1 MVTEIP
7 PESNM
12 KSSVLS
18 SNPAPAQGSSTAAG
32 ELNPSPPGQRV
43 WLSVA
48 ALAVL
53 GTVGMASIL
62 LQLWDIWTDDPL
74 KSIGMLIVPL
84 SVILTLRV
92 WRDHG
97 WELRGNWWGLALAVV
112 GLCMSAYRY
121 AFASRVLAG
130 PVSFNLLSP
139 KVGLY
144 LFGSGFVLLF
154 AGARVWRRAWFPLA
168 LLLCAQ
174 PVPYFFL
181 IYGDLPLQDF
191 SAHIARSFAVL
202 IGFPPA
208 NKELL
213 RLMFTPDFGM
223 FIAPGCDGV
232 RGGLTMG
239 YLALIT
245 GYLKKVSLPRWIAY
259 TVGGVLL
266 GYLFN
271 LLRLCALVLYYRIAA
286 GHAGLEHFAKWA
298 DYIIGGCLFLV
309 ATVIFLW
316 IVSRKNEAP
325 DASAEPPAPAA
336 RFLRERQQFAW
347 RAAAFGVTAALF
359 VPVGLHAIRT
369 YQKSFSAKVRD
380 GIIRPAQLNARMPKQ
395 FGSYMLNRAWQEQV
409 NGRTR
414 IQSGA
419 YDRPQRDEAVIGVWL
434 PSWAHNMN
442 VSWMARGEDPIQRHD
457 ETFQTAG
464 GPAVFDTAF
473 YSDGITD
480 SIAGNVFCSPSQC
493 VTLPEQVHEGVTLN
507 IAPIDFRTPG
517 NRAVSIFFRID
528 RPHSSADQA
537 AIFQELTSEAKEF
550 LAGVDFGEISRR
562 FQ

>member
-1 MVTEIP
+1 M
-7 PESNM
+7 N
-12 KSSVLS
+12 SSVLS
-18 SNPAPAQGSSTAAG
+18 SGPASSQGSPTAAG
-32 ELNPSPPGQRV
+32 GSNPSSPPGQRA
-43 WLSVA
+43 WWCVA
-48 ALAVL
+48 VLAVL
-53 GTVGMASIL
+53 GTIGMASIL

-74 KSIGMLIVPL
+74 KSIGILIVAV

-92 WRDHG
+92 WRDNG
-97 WELRGNWWGLALAVV
+97 WELRGNWWGLAPVV
-112 GLCMSAYRY
+112 LGLCMSEYRY
-121 AFASRVLAG
+121 SFASRVLAG
-130 PVSFNLLSP
+130 PISLNLLSP

-154 AGARVWRRAWFPLA
+154 AGARVWRKAWFPLA

-181 IYGDLPLQDF
+181 TYGDLPLQDI

-202 IGFPPA
+202 IGFPPTS
-208 NKELL
+208 KELL

-245 GYLKKVSLPRWIAY
+245 GYLKKASLPRWIAY

-266 GYLFN
+266 GYVFN
-271 LLRLCALVLYYRIAA
+271 LLRLCALVLYYRIAV
-286 GHAGLEHFAKWA
+286 GHPAMEHFAKWA
-298 DYIIGGCLFLV
+298 DYILGACLFLI

-316 IVSRKNEAP
+316 IVSRKN
-325 DASAEPPAPAA
+325 DASAPAPASRPA
-336 RFLRERQQFAW
+336 RVGWTPQERRQFPW
-347 RAAAFGVTAALF
+347 RAAAFGVAATLF
-359 VPVGLHAIRT
+359 VLPGLHAIRT

-380 GIIRPAQLNARMPKQ
+380 GIIQPAQLDARMPKQ
-395 FGSYMLNRAWQEQV
+395 LGSYSLNRAWQEQI

-419 YDRPQRDEAVIGVWL
+419 YDGPHRDEAVIGVWL
-434 PSWAHNMN
+434 PAWAHNMN
-442 VSWMARGEDPIQRHD
+442 VSWMARGEDPLQRHD
-457 ETFQTAG
+457 ETFLTAG

-473 YSDGITD
+473 YSDGTTD

-537 AIFQELTSEAKEF
+537 AIFQELTVEAKEF
-550 LAGVDFGEISRR
+550 VAGVDFGEISRN